1 MKNSHKKIIYALAC
15 LLTGACL
22 FSSFAMANEP
32 PVLWPSTNLS
42 KVLVSD
48 LPSDDAPRELIMEG
62 AGGEVVSGQAVYT
75 PGKPVDAATVEI
87 GPFRHVPTGA
97 VLPREAVLVQWVRYI
112 DIQKNSSRIPQ
123 DDLEII
129 APNRMPDTY
138 WEGDTIPVEY
148 GIKAILDNSIYIE
161 HFSQP
166 IWLEVTVPDDA
177 APGDYETTLTV
188 TGDGVKTSL
197 PVKLHVWGFEVPE
210 ERHLSVV
217 VWWSLPG
224 AGFDVELYSN
234 EYWDLLRH
242 FCRFVVAHRQTD
254 AGVVPIEIIGER
266 KDGGSYAYDFTN
278 LEKYAEIAFLE
289 GIRCLH
295 LHSAGRLSPEGE
307 ATGVG
312 PSVLDTSRRVLPR
325 EDALRRLTA
334 LEEYMADKG
343 WTGRFAVNISDEPF
357 MHHEESYAEVVRMV
371 REAAPHIRII
381 EALEAEYLGDLDVYC
396 PKINHLDMWYPA
408 YDRHRQNGAELWFY
422 TSRIPIGVYPNRF
435 VDNSLLKLRVQ
446 FWMQYLYDLDGY
458 LHWALNHFYTD
469 QPYTEQAI
477 ARNSP
482 PGNPNI
488 AYPGKNGLVGSLR
501 LSAQRD
507 GLEDYEYLWVLE
519 DRIRHLKETVG
530 EDAFWVDPRQR
541 PLELCRR
548 VTWSLHDYTRDPG
561 LMLETRHQVADEIED
576 LDDDLLLYV
585 QTSPPEGTEFPAGP
599 RNCGIRGLVT
609 PGARV
614 IVNGEPVEN
623 VRESGYFS
631 LYYFVPDGK
640 PTITVTAEL
649 DDMKKTVIRT
659 FKLTP

>member
-1 MKNSHKKIIYALAC
+1 MKNRYDKMINAAAC
-15 LLTGACL
+15 LLLGLCL
-22 FSSFAMANEP
+22 FSLSADAYETP
-32 PVLWPSTNLS
+32 KLWPSTDLT

-48 LPSDDAPRELIMEG
+48 LPPDDAPQELVMEG
-62 AGGEVVSGQAVYT
+62 ARGEVISGQVVYT

-87 GPFRHVPTGA
+87 GPMRHSSSGA
-97 VLPREAVLVQWVRYI
+97 VLPSGAVSIQWVRYI

-123 DDLEII
+123 DDLDII
-129 APNRMPDTY
+129 APDRMPDTF
-138 WEGDTIPVEY
+138 WEGDTIPVEH

-166 IWLEVTVPDDA
+166 VWLEITVPEDA
-177 APGDYETTLTV
+177 EPGDYESTLTV
-188 TGDGVKTSL
+188 SGDGISTSL
-197 PVKLHVWGFEVPE
+197 PVRLHVWGFEVPA

-224 AGFDVELYSN
+224 VGFDAELYSD

-254 AGVVPIEIIGER
+254 AGIIPIDIIGER
-266 KDGGSYAYDFTN
+266 ESGRSYTYDFTN
-278 LEKYAEIAFLE
+278 LEHYAEIAFSE

-295 LHSAGRLSPEGE
+295 LHSAGQLSPEGE
-307 ATGVG
+307 MSGVG
-312 PSVLDTSRRVLPR
+312 RSVLDRSRRVLPR
-325 EDALRRLTA
+325 EDALRRLAA
-334 LEEYMADKG
+334 LEKFMAGKG

-357 MHHEESYAEVVRMV
+357 MHHEESYAEVVRLV
-371 REAAPHIRII
+371 HEAAPHIRII

-396 PKINHLDMWYPA
+396 PKINHLDMWYPV
-408 YDRHRQNGAELWFY
+408 YDRHRQNGSELWFY
-422 TSRIPIGVYPNRF
+422 TSRIPVGIYPNRF
-435 VDNSLLKLRVQ
+435 VDNSLLKMRVQ

-469 QPYTEQAI
+469 EPYTEQAI

-488 AYPGKNGLVGSLR
+488 AYPGKSGLIGSLR

-507 GLEDYEYLWVLE
+507 GLEEYEYLWVLE
-519 DRIRHLKETVG
+519 DRIRRLKETIG
-530 EDAFWVDPRQR
+530 GDAFWVDPRQR

-548 VTWSLHDYTRDPG
+548 VTWSLHDYTRDPE
-561 LMLETRHQVADEIED
+561 LMLETRRQVADEID
-576 LDDDLLLYV
+576 AFDDDLLLYV

-599 RNCGIRGLVT
+599 RNCGVRGLVT
-609 PGARV
+609 SGARV
-614 IVNGEPVEN
+614 MVNGELVEN

-640 PTITVTAEL
+640 SDITVTAEL
-649 DDMKKTVIRT
+649 DGKMKTVTRT
-659 FKLTP
+659 FELTP